1 MYFIL
6 KAVIFG
12 IGLAM
17 DAFSVSL
24 ANGLHEPNMHP
35 KKEIAISLIFGFF
48 QFLMP
53 IIGWFCVS
61 FLVETFTVLQP
72 YIPYVSFILLF
83 YIGGKMIYETIKGE
97 NDEIVGVGM
106 EELLIQGI
114 ATSIDALSVGFTIS
128 TLGFYSALTESII
141 IGLVTFVICYMG
153 IKIGKTFGN
162 KFSNKASI
170 FGGLILIFIGLEILF
185 KGVY

>member
-6 KAVIFG
+6 KAIIFG

-24 ANGLHEPNMHP
+24 ANGLHEPNMP
-35 KKEIAISLIFGFF
+35 AQKEMKISFVFGFF

-53 IIGWFCVS
+53 IVGWFCVS

-72 YIPYVSFILLF
+72 FIPYVSFILLL
-83 YIGGKMIYETIKGE
+83 YIGGKMIYETINK
-97 NDEIVGVGM
+97 EIEEEISVGIK
-106 EELLIQGI
+106 ELILQGI
-114 ATSIDALSVGFTIS
+114 ATSIDALSVGFTIA
-128 TLGFYSALTESII
+128 TLNFGSAMLESVI
-141 IGLVTFVICYMG
+141 IGLVTFIICLAG

-162 KFSNKASI
+162 KFSKKASVI
-170 FGGLILIFIGLEILF
+170 GGLILIFIGLEILI